1 MVKQTGKIEKYEG
14 SNVYFVGKDKPLF
27 IPPED
32 IKAAMANFPAGKIVT
47 YKTKDKQKGTLEGMA
62 EPTERE
68 MKSYLQDQKAAEAAG
83 HGQKEF
89 QPAGDL
95 PRDPEAEK
103 QRAAEALQQNLREK
117 LDEKPGCFKAAL
129 CPKGCDGMKD
139 PCQFKPKK
147 PVVQEPPKQPPV
159 SSTPINPPTGTGT
172 APQTTPAAM
181 QGAPTTDSSIKELFE
196 DLANTDPRVFEIIK
210 HHEPELWDAFVKKIE
225 SIREDP
231 TRQKSPAEDRRMP
244 TDAELLD
251 MTYNYDTY
259 WKGKTLMDIAA
270 RHDIRRQVEFKNRL
284 ECVNTAI
291 TYCHLGAPGKSPKS
305 EEVYAAAWDIFD
317 TITQKINEE

>member
-89 QPAGDL
+89 QPATDL

-147 PVVQEPPKQPPV
+147 PVVQEPPKEPSGSPA
-159 SSTPINPPTGTGT
+159 PINPPTGTGT
-172 APQTTPAAM
+172 APQTTPAPA
-181 QGAPTTDSSIKELFE
+181 QGASTTDQSIKELFE

-305 EEVYAAAWDIFD
+305 EEVYAAAWDIYD